1 MVTEPRMKKIY
12 HEIQKK
18 LFYMIPEKWDSIYLY
33 ASIIQRMNHLE
44 TGEMF
49 FYYFPKGILKKNPIN
64 VYEIPSRFSIDDDS
78 YLKIADELYGKIKE
92 LRNLS
97 IEIGEEPW
105 SNLTISIEN
114 FKFKVEYSYENLV
127 NSNFSS
133 YERHLIWRYK
143 YLQIPIESYSK
154 KDKEVIERYLYQ
166 TRNAPKESKMIY
178 EEPIY
183 KKPVKNIIDYDKEKY
198 EPINY
203 AKGRVRESDE
213 EIEENKGRSQ
223 ILKFN

>member
-1 MVTEPRMKKIY
+1 MVTEPRIKKIY
-12 HEIQKK
+12 NEIQKK

-33 ASIIQRMNHLE
+33 ASIIQRINHLE

-92 LRNLS
+92 LRNVS

>member
-1 MVTEPRMKKIY
+1 MVTEPKIKKIY
-12 HEIQKK
+12 NEIQKK

-33 ASIIQRMNHLE
+33 ASIIQRINNLE

-78 YLKIADELYGKIKE
+78 YLKLADELYGKIKE
-92 LRNLS
+92 LRNLT
-97 IEIGEEPW
+97 IEMGEEPW
-105 SNLTISIEN
+105 SNLTISIEK
-114 FKFKVEYSYENLV
+114 FRFKVEYNYDNLV
-127 NSNFSS
+127 NSDFSS

-143 YLQIPIESYSK
+143 YLQIPIESYNK
-154 KDKEVIERYLYQ
+154 KDRVVIERYLSQ
-166 TRNAPKESKMIY
+166 ARNLRKKSKMVY
-178 EEPIY
+178 EEAVY
-183 KKPVKNIIDYDKEKY
+183 KNPVKNIIDYDKEKY

-203 AKGRVRESDE
+203 AKGKVREQND